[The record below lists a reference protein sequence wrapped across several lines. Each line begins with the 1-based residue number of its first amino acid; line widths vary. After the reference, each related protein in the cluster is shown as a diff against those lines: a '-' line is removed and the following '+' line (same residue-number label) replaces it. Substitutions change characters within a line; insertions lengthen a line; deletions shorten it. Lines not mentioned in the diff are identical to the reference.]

1 MSLSVILVFAF
12 LVVNLLFALV
22 KKPITSS
29 SDFIIAERSLGGFSL
44 FATLLASNL
53 SAFTIFGVSGAG
65 YRMGWAFFPVMAF
78 GTGFMALSFVLF
90 GIPLRRMSK
99 SSGWL
104 TPAHCIRD
112 RFASKPLALLYAV
125 ILLVFTVP
133 YLAVQIGS
141 AGKIIA
147 SISGLAPWLC
157 SLILTVIIALYV
169 VRGGMRSVVRTD
181 ILQAFAM
188 YAFAGLAF
196 IVIVTFYSKNSL
208 QAVSLLSSSGL
219 ADRSGASG
227 SLPLVSLLSY
237 YALWFLA
244 DPMFPHLTQRF
255 FAAKSDKAL
264 LASMTMYPFA
274 SLIIF
279 FMMTGL
285 GVAGAL
291 LVPGL
296 KGQASDTIFTQLSV
310 LAAGNWAPVFS
321 IAALAALMSTMDSQ
335 LLSCASILVE
345 DFIPSKKDSVPFIKI
360 VTLLFAL
367 VSWLVS
373 LKPPASIL
381 SFLTGTA
388 FAGYA
393 ILAPVM
399 LVAIYYPRT
408 GKTAAFI
415 SLITGAL
422 LVFSQALKLW
432 TPPIPAV
439 FFNALVQ
446 VLILIAGFA
455 FAQAIRRQQKD
466 SALQQLEQS
475 TLYKNKF
482 LTPVSIAFALL
493 LLLLGTDFWNY
504 GMSPVLWFGIP
515 SWVWYHCG
523 ATLVLGIVCVIFYKA
538 YSKTSSIPE

>member
-1 MSLSVILVFAF
+1 MSIGVILVFIF
-12 LVVNLLFALV
+12 LAINLVFAIV
-22 KKPITSS
+22 KKPVASS
-29 SDFIIAERSLGGFSL
+29 SDFIVAERSLGGFSL

-99 SSGWL
+99 RSGWL
-104 TPAHCIRD
+104 TPSHCVRD
-112 RFASKPLALLYAV
+112 RFRSKSLALVYALV
-125 ILLVFTVP
+125 LLVFTVP

-141 AGKIIA
+141 AGKIIS
-147 SISGLAPWLC
+147 SISSLPPWLC
-157 SLILTVIIALYV
+157 SLILTGIIALYIL
-169 VRGGMRSVVRTD
+169 RGGMRSVVRTD

-196 IVIVTFYSKNSL
+196 IVILGFYSKHSP
-208 QAVSLLSSSGL
+208 QACSLLTASGL
-219 ADRSGASG
+219 AERSGAG
-227 SLPLVSLLSY
+227 GALPLVSLVSY

-264 LASMTMYPFA
+264 LASMAAYPFA
-274 SLIIF
+274 SLVIF

-291 LVPGL
+291 LIPGL
-296 KGQASDTIFTQLSV
+296 KSQASDTIFTQLSA
-310 LAAGNWAPVFS
+310 LAAGKWAPVFS

-345 DFIPSKKDSVPFIKI
+345 DFIPSKKESVPFIKT

-367 VSWLVS
+367 ASWLVS

-399 LVAIYYPRT
+399 LAAIYAPRA
-408 GKTAAFI
+408 GKRAALF
-415 SLITGAL
+415 SLVAGTL
-422 LVFSQALKLW
+422 LVFAQALKLW
-432 TPPIPAV
+432 APPFPAV

-446 VLILIAGFA
+446 IAILALGF
-455 FAQAIRRQQKD
+455 FL
-466 SALQQLEQS
+466 SGS
-475 TLYKNKF
+475 TLGRQKASSEPHQTDIIAPYKNEY
-482 LTPVSIAFALL
+482 LSPLALLAGLL

-504 GMSPVLWFGIP
+504 GKTAVLLLGVP
-515 SWVWYHCG
+515 TWVWYHCG
-523 ATLVLGIVCVIFYKA
+523 ATLILGLACVVFYKRHA
-538 YSKTSSIPE
+538 SGLRLE